1 MHLPIHPEALTELD
15 HAMAWHE
22 RERLGYGLLLLDEVS
37 AKIEQAARF
46 PRSGTSVAGFEAR
59 HDVRRYAVR
68 RFRYVVITAVV
79 DEVLTVMAVA
89 HTSREPGYWRE
100 RLV

>member
-1 MHLPIHPEALTELD
+1 MHLPSIRRRSPNSTTELD

-37 AKIEQAARF
+37 AKVEQAARF

-68 RFRYVVITAVV
+68 RFRYAVV
-79 DEVLTVMAVA
+79 DEVRTVIAVA
-89 HTSREPGYWRE
+89 HTSREP
-100 RLV
+100 RLLA

>member
-1 MHLPIHPEALTELD
+1 MPLPIHPEALMELD

-22 RERLGYGLLLLDEVS
+22 RERVGYGLALLDEVS
-37 AKIEQAARF
+37 TKVEQAARF
-46 PRSGTSVAGFEAR
+46 PRSGTPLVGFEPR
-59 HDVRRYAVR
+59 HDVRKHAVR

-79 DEVLTVMAVA
+79 DETLTVVAVA
-89 HTSREPGYWRE
+89 HTSREPGYWCD